1 MDERDK
7 EGNSG
12 TASATQAGRA
22 GYHALEEGYERARE
36 YGERAREYGERSLDY
51 VGQAGQGLTEF
62 VRREPL
68 IAVAG
73 AFLVGYLAAQILRRV
88 SR

>member
-22 GYHALEEGYERARE
+22 GYHALEEGY
-36 YGERAREYGERSLDY
+36 ERAREYGERSLDY

>member
-1 MDERDK
+1 MVERNV

-12 TASATQAGRA
+12 AATETQAGHSGR
-22 GYHALEEGYERARE
+22 HAFEEGYERARQ
-36 YGERAREYGERSLDY
+36 YGDKSLDY
-51 VGQAGQGLTEF
+51 VGQIGESLADF

-68 IAVAG
+68 LAVTG